1 MTITLPSIAK
11 IVAHDNTIRRTLM
24 VILALVMTHLISYQ
38 QLPFSPAYQF
48 PLIPFSIFVI
58 YGIFI
63 CEVNTWNYK
72 QYAVKHPATFN
83 TKSIWGIVQRNLLA
97 CTLIFTVLS
106 VAQMTIFQYV
116 MNPFRFVG
124 LLGVCLMISTIETG
138 MFIVLEMV
146 RQKSGRP
153 ITLNRIAAEKKE
165 LTIVRSNELKTF
177 QENEVA
183 CLIQQDG
190 CIFLFDQHGQRFTT
204 QFESL
209 SEVEQRLSSQFFRA
223 NRQTLVSRMAIRTI
237 KKDVNH
243 KLKLQVNHLNEPVMV
258 SRYKSKEL
266 KDWYKG

>member
-1 MTITLPSIAK
+1 MTATLPSIAK
-11 IVAHDNTIRRTLM
+11 ILTNEHTIRRILM
-24 VILALVMTHLISYQ
+24 VVLALIMTHLISYQ
-38 QLPFSPAYQF
+38 QLPFSSSYQF

-72 QYAVKHPATFN
+72 QQSLKHQITFN
-83 TKSIWGIVQRNLLA
+83 AKGIWRIVQSNLVA
-97 CTLIFTVLS
+97 CAIIFSVLTVI
-106 VAQMTIFQYV
+106 QMTIFQYV

-138 MFIVLEMV
+138 VFIVLEMN
-146 RQKSGRP
+146 RQKPGRP

-165 LTIVRSNELKTF
+165 LTIVRNNEIKTF
-177 QENEVA
+177 RENEVA

-209 SEVEQRLSSQFFRA
+209 NEVEQRLSSQFFRA
-223 NRQTLVSRMAIRTI
+223 NRQTLVSRMAVRCI
-237 KKDVNH
+237 KKEVNN
-243 KLKLQVNHLNEPVMV
+243 KLKLQVDHLNESVMV